1 MQKVTTYPRVHM
13 TRWTGGKND
22 FLLSFSMHQEMKRE
36 TMKEVHNETC
46 WMYSCYSMIFLLAL
60 ALALLC
66 FSTVAVLQDS
76 SDPGVVDLYYTM
88 HCLSSEDIKGLPPGG
103 GLPAK

>member
-1 MQKVTTYPRVHM
+1 M
-13 TRWTGGKND
+13 T
-22 FLLSFSMHQEMKRE
+22 
-36 TMKEVHNETC
+36 
-46 WMYSCYSMIFLLAL
+46 FLLAL
-60 ALALLC
+60 ALTLLY
-66 FSTVAVLQDS
+66 FSGLAVLQDS

>member
-1 MQKVTTYPRVHM
+1 MNVKLLL
-13 TRWTGGKND
+13 ND
-22 FLLSFSMHQEMKRE
+22 IFIGIGDVFFSCSCFLQQCSIVF
-36 TMKEVHNETC
+36 C
-46 WMYSCYSMIFLLAL
+46 I
-60 ALALLC
+60 
-66 FSTVAVLQDS
+66 VAVLQDS